1 MKHKMM
7 NLDDTLVHDFRCRI
21 EQGEL
26 RSGDRIPTERSLA
39 QDLHIHRNT
48 VRLGMARLVDFGL
61 LDVNSRQGYTVS
73 EKRVIYR
80 TDREADLETLFAE
93 EHFLWKR
100 EETVLSDADMPEEWL
115 RTLPPGKRLRSRLLS
130 GSRDG
135 RVLCAE
141 QEYVVLDEGGRPERG
156 VFTGWKMDIRYAD
169 AQDSARFAIPLL
181 SPLLCIRG
189 YHFHAEGHA
198 EGFPVR
204 FQERKLLPDWF
215 ELRAMDLDRKDD
227 IDS

>member
-100 EETVLSDADMPEEWL
+100 EETVLSDADMPE
-115 RTLPPGKRLRSRLLS
+115 
-130 GSRDG
+130 
-135 RVLCAE
+135 
-141 QEYVVLDEGGRPERG
+141 
-156 VFTGWKMDIRYAD
+156 
-169 AQDSARFAIPLL
+169 
-181 SPLLCIRG
+181 
-189 YHFHAEGHA
+189 
-198 EGFPVR
+198 
-204 FQERKLLPDWF
+204 
-215 ELRAMDLDRKDD
+215 
-227 IDS
+227 